1 MPPSITLMCGS
12 MSKLTPIKV
21 SRGRKGGGGKMWD
34 DYESGTLPGTL
45 RTPDECAT
53 DIYCWLLSFRMAP
66 CLKHRFGGFSFLQK
80 HLANITA
87 NSLYDKRSGQSL
99 YLSVGYIHNTDL

>member
-1 MPPSITLMCGS
+1 

-21 SRGRKGGGGKMWD
+21 SRGRGGEGGKGEGENVG
-34 DYESGTLPGTL
+34 DYESGTLPDTL

-80 HLANITA
+80 TFGKY
-87 NSLYDKRSGQSL
+87 NSLQF
-99 YLSVGYIHNTDL
+99 I

>member
-1 MPPSITLMCGS
+1 

-21 SRGRKGGGGKMWD
+21 SRERDGGGGERGVKMWD
-34 DYESGTLPGTL
+34 DYESGTLPDTL

-80 HLANITA
+80 TFGKY
-87 NSLYDKRSGQSL
+87 NSQQL
-99 YLSVGYIHNTDL
+99 I

>member
-1 MPPSITLMCGS
+1 
-12 MSKLTPIKV
+12 
-21 SRGRKGGGGKMWD
+21 MWD
-34 DYESGTLPGTL
+34 DYESGTLPDTL

-66 CLKHRFGGFSFLQK
+66 CLKHRFGGFPILQK

-87 NSLYDKRSGQSL
+87 YRSYDENSDQSL
-99 YLSVGYIHNTDL
+99 YWSGGYIHNTDL